1 MWWLWASQHVLP
13 LLEAWGWC
21 GQLLG
26 LSKATLPS
34 IQLSFPSQ
42 MGLKQIKT
50 SLRLSFGKQQ
60 AHVSS
65 SIRIPHPGLEERLGS
80 WAPCLGTAGN
90 WRRNCSHAGS
100 NPTDHSREA
109 EPGFR
114 KPSPAGL
121 CRCHQQSQ
129 SQSITLAVSTGPSC
143 LPSTT
148 RDWVVSFCIEEKYSR
163 KGEADVFRQCLQFL
177 ELQRAFWLDRL

>member
-1 MWWLWASQHVLP
+1 MTNPQLFSPACLNTINSKWSMWWLWASQCVLP

-42 MGLKQIKT
+42 MGLNQMKT

-100 NPTDHSREA
+100 NPTDHSRGSWA
-109 EPGFR
+109 LGNPALLVCAGATSR
-114 KPSPAGL
+114 ASPSP
-121 CRCHQQSQ
+121 
-129 SQSITLAVSTGPSC
+129 
-143 LPSTT
+143 
-148 RDWVVSFCIEEKYSR
+148 
-163 KGEADVFRQCLQFL
+163 
-177 ELQRAFWLDRL
+177 